1 MVDFK
6 FCSAIFNYMIESN
19 TEKLDAVFNA
29 LGDPTRRQ
37 MLRLLADGERTI
49 GELAAP
55 FDMSFAGASK
65 HVKALENAGL
75 ISRIVQGRTH
85 LCTLEAAPLAAAED
99 WLRFYQSFWTDR
111 LDALE
116 HELESANKKRRK

>member
-1 MVDFK
+1 MVELN
-6 FCSAIFNYMIESN
+6 S
-19 TEKLDAVFNA
+19 EKLDAVFNA
-29 LGDPTRRQ
+29 LSDPTRRR

-65 HVKALENAGL
+65 HVKALEHAGL
-75 ISRIVQGRTH
+75 ISRSVQGRTH
-85 LCTLEAAPLAAAED
+85 LCSLEAAPLAAAED
-99 WLRFYQSFWTDR
+99 WLRFYQGFWSER

-116 HELESANKKRRK
+116 RELLAKKRRK

>member
-1 MVDFK
+1 MV
-6 FCSAIFNYMIESN
+6 ELN